1 MIGDQPTQL
10 FFASFAAV
18 RSTSMLRFLRAPLLY
33 SSSILVGL
41 SLLILSIVSLS
52 IAALGQQPDL
62 PGSGMRDRTPQYVS
76 NQILVRFRDAAVQSR
91 DAAVQSSSQQSRA
104 MTLGKTLRAFSA
116 VPGLQLVELA
126 PGVDFNA
133 ALAAYRSDPSVL
145 YAEPNY
151 IRKALDN
158 APNDL
163 YFRDLWSMHN
173 TGQLILFPYPPF
185 YGPKTATPGADI
197 HALEAWSITTGSSD
211 VVLGLIDTGVDVKHE
226 DLVANIYRNE
236 ADCNNN
242 GVDDDGN
249 GYVDDCYGINTL
261 DGNSDVT
268 DIVDHG
274 THVAGIMGAAGNN
287 GLGVAGVNWKAKIL
301 TCRFL
306 GIYGGTDDGAIGC
319 FNYMAAMKDRGVNI
333 VATNNSWGGYGYSQA
348 LFDAIDGMRKRGI
361 LVVAAAGNSIS
372 DNDGLYPLYP
382 ASFAL
387 DNIIAVAA
395 SDFTDGQSYYSNFG
409 THTVSISAPGDEI
422 LSTTPDS
429 SYSVFSGTSMATP
442 HVTGVAALLKA
453 QDPNRDWKAIRNL
466 ILAGGDRLS
475 TVAASI
481 TGSRLNALNSLTC
494 QNRTVSAPLQP
505 QASSLLA
512 STGQPL
518 NISLLNINCGSP
530 AGGAAVSIAPG
541 GQQVNLHDD
550 GVSPDQ
556 DSGDG
561 IFSGQFT
568 PSQSGLFTVA
578 FPGGQQVQ
586 VAADPYTFSSSGFQY
601 RSFSGTNLKLT
612 DDGLAFLQ
620 SPFPISFA
628 GGAYAGVYVSDNG
641 YASFD
646 SYAPATPS
654 SLPYSYANT
663 LIAPFWDNLVPT
675 TMGNVYWTVNGTAPN
690 RELVIEW
697 RKMSHAGCKTDGTE
711 TVSFEVVFFENT
723 TDLLFNYAKTAFG
736 GTCTASDNGA
746 TAAAGVQATSK
757 VAQQFS
763 FKSAGLTAN
772 SAISWKSTLPS
783 NAVPTIT
790 ELNPKSWVTDI
801 NDLFVDVMG
810 TKFNFNSVALV
821 NGVPQQTYVFS
832 SNELFVLVPASD
844 LTTAGTT
851 LQISVFNGSPGG
863 GPSQAVALPINTAD
877 FNLSA
882 AASGVTM
889 KVGQSGTTT
898 VYAYPNP
905 AFQAG
910 ITLSCSGLPANVSC
924 SFDPGKILA
933 GGFAVLTFSSKP
945 ASSASF
951 NLQVISSWSLCFPV
965 VGLLWAMASKRR
977 GRARRLEAKLAAV
990 LLTSALLVSCGGGSS
1005 APHVAPSPGGGGG
1018 SAPTSSPTTGT
1029 FSITVT
1035 GTSGSI
1041 QHSVKISLTVTP

>member
-1 MIGDQPTQL
+1 M
-10 FFASFAAV
+10 
-18 RSTSMLRFLRAPLLY
+18 MRFLRALFC
-33 SSSILVGL
+33 VGL
-41 SLLILSIVSLS
+41 PVVSLLIVILSSVAS
-52 IAALGQQPDL
+52 AQQAEL
-62 PGSGMRDRTPQYVS
+62 PGSGMRDRTPQYVP
-76 NQILVRFRDAAVQSR
+76 NQLLVRYRDMAAQSQV
-91 DAAVQSSSQQSRA
+91 APVQSSSQQSRA
-104 MTLGKTLRAFSA
+104 TTLGKSVRNFAT

-133 ALAAYRSDPSVL
+133 ALASYRSDPSVL

-151 IRKALDN
+151 VRKALDN
-158 APNDL
+158 APNDI
-163 YFRDLWSMHN
+163 YFHDLWSMHN

-185 YGPKTATPGADI
+185 FGPKTAVPGADI
-197 HALEAWSITTGSSD
+197 HALEAWNITTGSSD
-211 VVLGLIDTGVDVKHE
+211 IVLGLIDTGIDVNHE
-226 DLVANIYRNE
+226 DLTANIYRNQ

-242 GVDDDGN
+242 GGDDDGN

-261 DGNSDVT
+261 DDNSDVM
-268 DIVDHG
+268 DVVGHG
-274 THVAGIMGAAGNN
+274 THVAGIMDAAGNN

-306 GIYGGTDDGAIGC
+306 GQYGGTDAGAVGC

-348 LFDAIDGMRKRGI
+348 LYDAIDGMRKRGI
-361 LVVAAAGNSIS
+361 LVIAAAGNSIS

-395 SDFTDGQSYYSNFG
+395 SDFTDSQSYYSNFG
-409 THTVSISAPGDEI
+409 AHTVSISAPGDEI

-429 SYSVFSGTSMATP
+429 TYSVFSGTSMATP

-453 QDPNRDWKAIRNL
+453 QDPNRDWKGIRNL
-466 ILAGGDRLS
+466 ILAGGDKLPN
-475 TVAASI
+475 VASSI

-505 QASSLLA
+505 QAPSILA
-512 STGQPL
+512 SVGQPL
-518 NISLLNINCGSP
+518 NISLLNINCGA
-530 AGGAAVSIAPG
+530 AGGSAAVSVAPS
-541 GQQVNLHDD
+541 GQQVNLRDD

-561 IFSGQFT
+561 IFAGQFT
-568 PSQSGLFTVA
+568 PSQSGLFTLA

-586 VAADPYTFSSSGFQY
+586 VAADPYAFSSTAFQY
-601 RSFSGTNLKLT
+601 RSFSGTNLRLT
-612 DDGLAFLQ
+612 DDTLAFVP
-620 SPFPISFA
+620 SPFPISFG

-641 YASFD
+641 NISFD
-646 SYAPATPS
+646 SYAPPIPS

-663 LIAPFWDNLVPT
+663 LIAPFWDNLVPAST
-675 TMGNVYWTVNGTAPN
+675 GNVYWTVNGTAPN

-697 RKMSHAGCKTDGTE
+697 RNMSHAGCKTDGTE
-711 TVSFEVVFFENT
+711 TVSFEVVLFENT
-723 TDLLFNYAKTAFG
+723 TDLLFNYAKTTFG
-736 GTCTASDNGA
+736 GTCTASDNGS
-746 TAAAGVQATSK
+746 TAAVGVQATSK

-763 FKSAGLTAN
+763 FKAPGLSAN
-772 SAISWKSTLPS
+772 SAISWKSTLPP
-783 NAVPTIT
+783 NVVPTVT
-790 ELNPKSWVTDI
+790 ELYPTSWVTDI
-801 NDLFVDVMG
+801 HDLFVDVTG

-832 SNELFVLVPASD
+832 SNELFVLVPASN

-863 GPSQAVALPINTAD
+863 GPSQPVALPINAAD

-882 AASGVTM
+882 AAPGMTV
-889 KVGQSGTTT
+889 KVGQSVTTT
-898 VYAYPNP
+898 IYAYPNP

-924 SFDPGKILA
+924 SFDPGRILA

-945 ASSASF
+945 ASSAS
-951 NLQVISSWSLCFPV
+951 LRLLDTSLWSVCFPA
-965 VGLLWAMASKRR
+965 VGLLWVVASKRKQR
-977 GRARRLEAKLAAV
+977 PSSRVAILAV
-990 LLTSALLVSCGGGSS
+990 LLGVLLVGCGGGGSS
-1005 APHVAPSPGGGGG
+1005 PPRGTPSGGGGG
-1018 SAPTSSPTTGT
+1018 NTTNSSPTTGT
-1029 FSITVT
+1029 FNITVT

-1041 QHSVKISLTVTP
+1041 QHSVKLSLTVTP